1 MNYVTIIETPKFS
14 MAEYDEIQWWT
25 CDNCPTFIGVN
36 FAPGNVNTLQWK
48 FNSEQDAM
56 LFVLRWT

>member
-1 MNYVTIIETPKFS
+1 MNSVTIIETPKFS
-14 MAEYDEIQWWT
+14 MADYDEIQWWT
-25 CDNCPTFIGVN
+25 QDNCPTFIGVY